1 MNPRI
6 LLVNPPIFD
15 FSAYDFWLKPYGLLR
30 VGGFL
35 RGQAE
40 FSLFD
45 YLDRA
50 HPSNRQRSDEWG
62 RGRFPSADARKPAI
76 FAEIPRRYHRF
87 GVPRESF
94 RAFLT
99 NRQRFDVA
107 LVQTVMTYWYPG
119 VAEVIEDLR
128 EQSPSTK
135 IVLGGVYATLCPE
148 HARGLGA
155 DLVVEGSR
163 FDELERFLGL
173 KLDRECLPLWD
184 LYPKPEVGVLKLAT
198 GCPFRCT
205 YCSIPRVEPVFRG
218 YPPER
223 SLAECEWLS
232 RLGVRNIAF
241 YDDAL
246 LYRPDKVL
254 APFLEEVIR
263 RKLPVHFH
271 TPNALN
277 ARFIDRELSNLMAK
291 AGFQNFYLG
300 FESAAYDWQHRTGGK
315 VYSHELVRAVKNL
328 RAAGA
333 SAWSITAYLIIG
345 HPHADHQQVEGSM
358 RLANEQGIRVMLSEF
373 SPIPGTPDGEA
384 CREFIDLDEPLCH
397 NKTAFTSRFLG
408 PRKVNALKS
417 LCRELNAGLAPA
429 RVPG

>member
-1 MNPRI
+1 MKPRI
-6 LLVNPPIFD
+6 LFVNPPIFD
-15 FSAYDFWLKPYGLLR
+15 FSAYDFWLKPFGLLR
-30 VGGFL
+30 IGGFL

-40 FSLFD
+40 FALFD

-50 HPSNRQRSDEWG
+50 HPSIRQTSDQWG
-62 RGRFPSADARKPAI
+62 RGSFQSADARKPAI
-76 FAEIPRRYHRF
+76 FAQIPRRYRRF
-87 GVPRESF
+87 GLPRESF
-94 RAFLT
+94 QAFLT
-99 NRQRFDVA
+99 TRPHFDVA

-128 EQSPSTK
+128 VRSPSTK
-135 IVLGGVYATLCPE
+135 IVLGGVYATLCPQ
-148 HARGLGA
+148 HARRLGA

-163 FDELERFLGL
+163 FDELERLLGL
-173 KLDRECLPLWD
+173 KLDRECLPFWD
-184 LYPKPEVGVLKLAT
+184 LYPKLEAGILKLAT

-205 YCSIPRVEPVFRG
+205 YCSVPRVEPVFAG
-218 YPPER
+218 YPLER
-223 SLAECEWLS
+223 SLAECEWLC

-277 ARFIDRELSNLMAK
+277 ARFIDRELSTLIVR
-291 AGFQNFYLG
+291 AGFRNFYIG

-315 VYSHELVRAVKNL
+315 VYSHELEGAVRNL

-333 SAWSITAYLIIG
+333 SSPSITAYLIIG
-345 HPHADHQQVEGSM
+345 HPHADHQEVEASM
-358 RLANEQGIRVMLSEF
+358 HLASAQGIHVMLSEF

-397 NKTAFTSRFLG
+397 NKTAFTSTFLG
-408 PRKVNALKS
+408 HQKVNALKS
-417 LCRELNAGLAPA
+417 LCRELNAGLAPVRA
-429 RVPG
+429 RV